1 MRLYDNVCFVLCK
14 WRFLFN
20 VLYQWGSVL
29 CSTCGVGAG
38 GFGAVMVVICLRSD
52 CGFVFW
58 V

>member
-1 MRLYDNVCFVLCK
+1 MQLYGNVCFVLCK
-14 WRFLFN
+14 WCFLFN

-29 CSTCGVGAG
+29 CSTCGVD
-38 GFGAVMVVICLRSD
+38 FGAVMVVICLRSD